1 MRTAKI
7 ATKPTWPKIG
17 PLVDQG
23 PNDCTGQYWA
33 VVLDGLRS
41 SQCISV
47 HIRSLRVDPDQ
58 SRAYLVHSELCVGW
72 DGMVIIG
79 HRSSKSTF
87 GAYKCD
93 WLIEQ

>member
-1 MRTAKI
+1 MRAAKI
-7 ATKPTWPKIG
+7 ATKPTWLKIG

-47 HIRSLRVDPDQ
+47 HIRSLKVHSDQ
-58 SRAYLVHSELCVGW
+58 SKAYLVHTELCVGW
-72 DGMVIIG
+72 DGY
-79 HRSSKSTF
+79 HRSV
-87 GAYKCD
+87 
-93 WLIEQ
+93 LINEIG